1 MEKSYEE
8 ILRLLERLDVSPEGL
23 VHRGSTSFL
32 RGVDDPERNAAVEDL
47 IERAIAS
54 PDDDPLYVVAIGA
67 ITNVTSAMLVEPR
80 IIERIVVLWLGGHA
94 LHWPHNR
101 EFNLNCDLLAA
112 QVALDSGVPF
122 VRFPCA
128 GVTTHLR
135 TSPPEV
141 ARYVEG
147 QGAIGDYLA
156 EIFYDYDPTGQPG
169 WSKVIWDIVTVAY
182 LIDATWTPSDI
193 VHTPILTDQLTWSF
207 DDSRHLMRSVNYV
220 KRNEIFGDLFRQ
232 AGGTSSIAPS
242 HERRWVATYGS
253 SAGGIAP
260 TTDHRSPSAC
270 LPFDAAWVA
279 AHDGPVTPPSLESI
293 VPATRGEEH
302 RSPWAGSGLAAR
314 SLVATKGS

>member
-1 MEKSYEE
+1 MTINGRFPTLPDDLRLGRLATPRDKVRVVIDTDTYNEIDDQYALAYALLAPERIELEALYAAPFQNDRAGSAAEGMEKSHEE

-32 RGVDDPERNAAVEDL
+32 RGVDEPERNAAVDDL
-47 IERAIAS
+47 IERALAS

-67 ITNVTSAMLVEPR
+67 ITNVTSAMLIEPR
-80 IIERIVVLWLGGHA
+80 IIEHIVVLWLGGHA

-101 EFNLNCDLLAA
+101 EFNLHGDVLAA

-156 EIFYDYDPTGQPG
+156 ETFYDYDPQQKPG
-169 WSKVIWDIVTVAY
+169 WSKVIWDIVTIAY
-182 LIDATWTPSDI
+182 LVDATWTPSDI

-220 KRNEIFGDLFRQ
+220 KRNEIFGDLFRRL
-232 AGGTSSIAPS
+232 A
-242 HERRWVATYGS
+242 ER
-253 SAGGIAP
+253 
-260 TTDHRSPSAC
+260 
-270 LPFDAAWVA
+270 
-279 AHDGPVTPPSLESI
+279 
-293 VPATRGEEH
+293 
-302 RSPWAGSGLAAR
+302 AR
-314 SLVATKGS
+314 

>member
-1 MEKSYEE
+1 MTINGRFPTLPDDLRLGRLATPRDKVRVVIDTDTYNEIDDQYALAYALLAPERIELEALYAAPFQNDRAASAAEGMEKSHEE

-32 RGVDDPERNAAVEDL
+32 RGVDEPERNAAVDDL
-47 IERAIAS
+47 IERALVS

-67 ITNVTSAMLVEPR
+67 ITNVTSAMLIEPR
-80 IIERIVVLWLGGHA
+80 IIEHIVVLWLGGHA

-101 EFNLNCDLLAA
+101 EFNLHGDVLAA

-156 EIFYDYDPTGQPG
+156 ETFYDYDPQQKPG
-169 WSKVIWDIVTVAY
+169 WSKVIWDIVTIAY
-182 LIDATWTPSDI
+182 LVDATWTPSDI

-207 DDSRHLMRSVNYV
+207 DESRHLMRSVNYV
-220 KRNEIFGDLFRQ
+220 KRNEIFGDLFLRL
-232 AGGTSSIAPS
+232 A
-242 HERRWVATYGS
+242 ER
-253 SAGGIAP
+253 
-260 TTDHRSPSAC
+260 
-270 LPFDAAWVA
+270 
-279 AHDGPVTPPSLESI
+279 
-293 VPATRGEEH
+293 
-302 RSPWAGSGLAAR
+302 AR
-314 SLVATKGS
+314 

>member
-1 MEKSYEE
+1 MEKSHEE

-32 RGVDDPERNAAVEDL
+32 RGVDEPERNAAVDDL
-47 IERAIAS
+47 IERALAS

-67 ITNVTSAMLVEPR
+67 ITNVTSAMLIEPR
-80 IIERIVVLWLGGHA
+80 IIEHIVVLWLGGHA

-101 EFNLNCDLLAA
+101 EFNLHGDLLAA

-156 EIFYDYDPTGQPG
+156 ESSTTTTPAEAGLVEG
-169 WSKVIWDIVTVAY
+169 HLGHRHVAY
-182 LIDATWTPSDI
+182 LVDATWTPSDI

-220 KRNEIFGDLFRQ
+220 KRNEIFGDLFLQ
-232 AGGTSSIAPS
+232 AGGTSSIAPANDRAGS
-242 HERRWVATYGS
+242 DGWEQRRR
-253 SAGGIAP
+253 
-260 TTDHRSPSAC
+260 DSPHYRLPSRSAC
-270 LPFDAAWVA
+270 RPFDAVL
-279 AHDGPVTPPSLESI
+279 G
-293 VPATRGEEH
+293 
-302 RSPWAGSGLAAR
+302 RSA
-314 SLVATKGS
+314 

>member
-1 MEKSYEE
+1 MTINGRFPTLPDDLRLGRLATPRDKVRVVIDTDTYNEIDDQYALAYALLAPERIELEALYAAPFQNDRAGSAAEGMEKSHEE

-32 RGVDDPERNAAVEDL
+32 RGVDEPERNAAVDDL
-47 IERAIAS
+47 IERALAS

-67 ITNVTSAMLVEPR
+67 ITNVTSAMLIEPR
-80 IIERIVVLWLGGHA
+80 IIEHIVVLWLGGHA

-101 EFNLNCDLLAA
+101 EFNLHGDVLAA

-156 EIFYDYDPTGQPG
+156 ETFYDYDPQQKPG
-169 WSKVIWDIVTVAY
+169 WSKVIWDIVTIAY
-182 LIDATWTPSDI
+182 LVDAAWTPSDI

-207 DDSRHLMRSVNYV
+207 DESRHLMRSVNYV
-220 KRNEIFGDLFRQ
+220 KRNEIFGDLFRRL
-232 AGGTSSIAPS
+232 A
-242 HERRWVATYGS
+242 ER
-253 SAGGIAP
+253 
-260 TTDHRSPSAC
+260 
-270 LPFDAAWVA
+270 
-279 AHDGPVTPPSLESI
+279 
-293 VPATRGEEH
+293 
-302 RSPWAGSGLAAR
+302 AR
-314 SLVATKGS
+314 

>member
-1 MEKSYEE
+1 MTIDDRFPMLTDELRLQRLAPPDGRARVVLDTDTYNEIDDQYAVVYALLAPERIELEAIYAAPFQNDRASSAAEGMEKSYEE
-8 ILRLLERLDVSPEGL
+8 ILRLLERLEVPPEGL
-23 VHRGSTSFL
+23 VRRGSTSFL
-32 RGVDDPERNAAVEDL
+32 QSIDRPDENAAVTDL
-47 IERAIAS
+47 IERAMAS
-54 PDDDPLYVVAIGA
+54 PVDDPLYVVAIGA
-67 ITNVTSAMLVEPR
+67 ITNVTSAMLLEPR

-101 EFNLNCDLLAA
+101 EFNLHGDVLAA

-156 EIFYDYDPTGQPG
+156 EIFYEYDPTGQPG
-169 WSKVIWDIVTVAY
+169 WSKVIWDIITVAY

-220 KRNEIFGDLFRQ
+220 KRNEIFGDLFGRL
-232 AGGTSSIAPS
+232 A
-242 HERRWVATYGS
+242 ER
-253 SAGGIAP
+253 
-260 TTDHRSPSAC
+260 
-270 LPFDAAWVA
+270 
-279 AHDGPVTPPSLESI
+279 
-293 VPATRGEEH
+293 
-302 RSPWAGSGLAAR
+302 AR
-314 SLVATKGS
+314 

>member
-1 MEKSYEE
+1 MTINGRFPTLPDDLRLGRLATPRDKVRVVIDTDTYNEIDDQYALAYALLAPERIELEALYAAPFQNDRAGSAAEGMEKSHEE

-32 RGVDDPERNAAVEDL
+32 RGVDEPERNAAVDDL
-47 IERAIAS
+47 IERALAS

-67 ITNVTSAMLVEPR
+67 ITNVTSAMLIEPR
-80 IIERIVVLWLGGHA
+80 IIEHIVVLWLGGHA

-101 EFNLNCDLLAA
+101 EFNLHGDVLAA

-156 EIFYDYDPTGQPG
+156 ETFYDYDPQQKPG
-169 WSKVIWDIVTVAY
+169 WSKVIWDIVTIAY
-182 LIDATWTPSDI
+182 LVDAAWTPSDI

-220 KRNEIFGDLFRQ
+220 KRNEIFGDLFRRL
-232 AGGTSSIAPS
+232 A
-242 HERRWVATYGS
+242 ER
-253 SAGGIAP
+253 
-260 TTDHRSPSAC
+260 
-270 LPFDAAWVA
+270 
-279 AHDGPVTPPSLESI
+279 
-293 VPATRGEEH
+293 
-302 RSPWAGSGLAAR
+302 AR
-314 SLVATKGS
+314 

>member
-1 MEKSYEE
+1 MKTNGRFPSLPDAFRLERLAPPPHKVRVVLDTDTFNEIDDQYAVVYAILAPERIELEAIYAAPFQNDRAASAAEGMEKSHEE

-32 RGVDDPERNAAVEDL
+32 KGVDDPERNAAVEDL
-47 IERAIAS
+47 IERAFSS
-54 PDDDPLYVVAIGA
+54 PVDDPLYVIAIGA

-101 EFNLNCDLLAA
+101 EFNLNCDPLAA
-112 QVALDSGVPF
+112 RVALDSGVPF

-156 EIFYDYDPTGQPG
+156 NIFYGYDPTGQPG

-207 DDSRHLMRSVNYV
+207 DDSRHLMRSATYV
-220 KRNEIFGDLFRQ
+220 KRNEIFGDLFRRL
-232 AGGTSSIAPS
+232 A
-242 HERRWVATYGS
+242 ER
-253 SAGGIAP
+253 
-260 TTDHRSPSAC
+260 
-270 LPFDAAWVA
+270 
-279 AHDGPVTPPSLESI
+279 
-293 VPATRGEEH
+293 
-302 RSPWAGSGLAAR
+302 AR
-314 SLVATKGS
+314 

>member
-1 MEKSYEE
+1 MTINGRFPTLPDDLRLGRLATPRDKVRVVIDTDTYNEIDDQYALAYALLAPERIELEALYAAPFQNDRAGSAAEGMEKSHEE

-32 RGVDDPERNAAVEDL
+32 RGVDEPERNAAVDDL
-47 IERAIAS
+47 IERALAS

-67 ITNVTSAMLVEPR
+67 ITNVTSAMLIEPR
-80 IIERIVVLWLGGHA
+80 IIEHIVVLWLGGHA

-101 EFNLNCDLLAA
+101 EFNLHGDVLAA

-156 EIFYDYDPTGQPG
+156 ETFYDYDPQQKPG
-169 WSKVIWDIVTVAY
+169 WSKVIWDIVTIAY
-182 LIDATWTPSDI
+182 LVDAAWTPSDI

-207 DDSRHLMRSVNYV
+207 DESRHLMRSVNYV
-220 KRNEIFGDLFRQ
+220 KRNEIFGDLFLRL
-232 AGGTSSIAPS
+232 A
-242 HERRWVATYGS
+242 ER
-253 SAGGIAP
+253 
-260 TTDHRSPSAC
+260 
-270 LPFDAAWVA
+270 
-279 AHDGPVTPPSLESI
+279 
-293 VPATRGEEH
+293 
-302 RSPWAGSGLAAR
+302 AR
-314 SLVATKGS
+314 